1 MSIARKVLSV
11 CILSVGTTALAIQTA
26 VLRPYHLEL
35 DASFSQ
41 IKELEHQDKKF
52 FEF

>member
-1 MSIARKVLSV
+1 MSIGRKVLSIS
-11 CILSVGTTALAIQTA
+11 ILSVGSTALAIQTA

-41 IKELEHQDKKF
+41 RKELEHQDKKF